1 LIRAGN
7 SAAAVSLG
15 AAILGLAL
23 PLAVCM
29 ANSVSVYDIVI
40 WGVLTLFIQIAV
52 FWILDH
58 WLKNLPARIEAGE
71 MGAATLLSA
80 VKLSVA
86 MINAAAV
93 SG

>member
-1 LIRAGN
+1 MTSSFG
-7 SAAAVSLG
+7 G
-15 AAILGLAL
+15 ADPIH
-23 PLAVCM
+23 
-29 ANSVSVYDIVI
+29 
-40 WGVLTLFIQIAV
+40 QIAV

-86 MINAAAV
+86 MISAAAV